1 MNIDE
6 LRGYTRNVLPEKTKD
21 LFNNIMDILSSIS
34 PLIYIFI
41 IFVLLIVLYYTFR
54 KLKGIHSRTTQRK
67 ELIEK
72 LSSANTLQDYISIL
86 TEFLKKSTSGI
97 KKIGIYIKEKNSYKL
112 ASFDIYEEGFKEK
125 DMFMEP
131 TLNEMREYEKAG
143 KYHIYSFSIPSKSTA
158 IRVLSSESLNFERL
172 KTDLA
177 YLSALLENFIE
188 KDNIKS
194 DLLKTKVLKEVK
206 DLFSAPSFNLQNY
219 FTFIGNIILK
229 AGNLGGVKII
239 TGNTIIHIGNFDTK
253 NSECRQLKVRN
264 TDITVEICRKEG
276 IKQED
281 IVNIGRFLD
290 LISAMLSFY
299 SNKSLIDDYIYVLET
314 AVRIFEDSNS
324 FYKQHSKKVEII
336 AILIGEKLGLNSQKL
351 EILKYAAR
359 LHDIGMIGDIY
370 ELTLKDLK
378 FSEKDYSILKYHPLT
393 GASLTAP
400 VDSLYPVSNII
411 LQHHELCD
419 GSGYPHGIRADEMM
433 LEAKILSFCEMFVGL
448 ISDRP
453 HRKRY
458 SPEMAIQE
466 ISNIVPEKIDREVF
480 LSFMAQKE
488 TFLNELEKIT

>member
-6 LRGYTRNVLPEKTKD
+6 IRFYTRNVIPEKVKD
-21 LFNNIMDILSSIS
+21 IFNNIMDTLSSIS
-34 PLIYIFI
+34 PLIYISI
-41 IFVLLIVLYYTFR
+41 ILILLIVLYYAFR
-54 KLKGIHSRTTQRK
+54 KLKGIHSRTVQRK

-97 KKIGIYIKEKNSYKL
+97 KKIGIYIKEKDAYKL
-112 ASFDIYEEGFKEK
+112 ASSDIYEEEIREK

-131 TLNEMREYEKAG
+131 ILKEIREYEREG
-143 KYHIYSFSIPSKSTA
+143 KNHIYSFSIPSKSTA

-188 KDNIKS
+188 KDNLRS

-239 TGNTIIHIGNFDTK
+239 TGNTAIRIGDFDIK
-253 NSECRQLKVRN
+253 NIECRQIKVRN

-276 IKQED
+276 VKQED
-281 IVNIGRFLD
+281 VVNIGRFLD
-290 LISAMLSFY
+290 LISAMLSFH
-299 SNKSLIDDYIYVLET
+299 SNKSLIDDYIYVLEN
-314 AVRIFEDSNS
+314 AVRVFEDSNS
-324 FYKQHSKKVEII
+324 FYRQHSRKVEIVS
-336 AILIGEKLGLNSQKL
+336 ILIGEKLGLNSQKL
-351 EILKYAAR
+351 ENLKYAAR

-370 ELTLKDLK
+370 DLTLKDLK

-400 VDSLYPVSNII
+400 VDSLYPISNII

-419 GSGYPHGIRADEMM
+419 GSGYPHGIRSNEIM
-433 LEAKILSFCEMFVGL
+433 LEAKVLSFSEMFVGL

-466 ISNIVPEKIDREVF
+466 ISNLVPEKIEREVF
-480 LSFMAQKE
+480 LSFMAQKD

>member
-1 MNIDE
+1 MNIDR
-6 LRGYTRNVLPEKTKD
+6 LRFYTRNILPEKVKD
-21 LFNNIMDILSSIS
+21 LIEDFTNTLSSIS
-34 PLIYIFI
+34 PFIYIFI
-41 IFVLLIVLYYTFR
+41 ILILLIIIYYTFR
-54 KLKGIHSRTTQRK
+54 KLKGIHSRTIQRK

-72 LSSANTLQDYISIL
+72 LSSANSLHDYISAL
-86 TEFLKKSTSGI
+86 TDFLKKSTPNI
-97 KKIGIYIKEKNSYKL
+97 KKIGIYIKEKDSYKL
-112 ASFDIYEEGFKEK
+112 ASSDIYEDGFKEK

-131 TLNEMREYEKAG
+131 NLKEIKQYERAG
-143 KYHIYSFSIPSKSTA
+143 KYHIYSFSSSSKYTA
-158 IRVLSSESLNFERL
+158 IRVLSFESLNFERL

-188 KDNIKS
+188 KDNLRN

-229 AGNLGGVKII
+229 AGNLEGVKII
-239 TGNTIIHIGNFDTK
+239 TGDNIICIGNFDIK

-264 TDITVEICRKEG
+264 TDITFQICRKDG

-281 IVNIGRFLD
+281 VVNIGRFLD
-290 LISAMLSFY
+290 LISATLSFH

-314 AVRIFEDSNS
+314 SVRVFEDSNS
-324 FYKQHSKKVEII
+324 FYRNHSRKVEII
-336 AILIGEKLGLNSQKL
+336 ALLIGEKLGLSLQKL
-351 EILKYAAR
+351 EQLKYSAR

-393 GASLTAP
+393 GASITAP
-400 VDSLYPVSNII
+400 VDSLYPISNII

-419 GSGYPHGIRADEMM
+419 GSGYPHGIRSDEIM
-433 LEAKILSFCEMFVGL
+433 LEARILSFCEMFIGL

-466 ISNIVPEKIDREVF
+466 ISNLVPEKIDRDVF
-480 LSFMAQKE
+480 LAFMSQKE
-488 TFLNELEKIT
+488 VFLNELEKIT

>member
-1 MNIDE
+1 MSIDE
-6 LRGYTRNVLPEKTKD
+6 LRFYTRNVLPEKARD
-21 LFNNIMDILSSIS
+21 LIDNFMDTLSAIS

-41 IFVLLIVLYYTFR
+41 ILALLVVLYYTFR

-72 LSSANTLQDYISIL
+72 LSLANTLQDYISIL
-86 TEFLKKSTSGI
+86 TEFLKKSTPGI
-97 KKIGIYIKEKNSYKL
+97 KKIGIYIKEKTVYKL
-112 ASFDIYEEGFKEK
+112 ASSDIYEEGFREK
-125 DMFMEP
+125 DTFMEP
-131 TLNEMREYEKAG
+131 ILNEIREYERAG
-143 KYHIYSFSIPSKSTA
+143 KYHIYSFSISSKSSA
-158 IRVLSSESLNFERL
+158 IRVISSESLNFERL

-177 YLSALLENFIE
+177 YLSALIENFIE
-188 KDNIKS
+188 KDNLRS
-194 DLLKTKVLKEVK
+194 NLLKTKVLKEVK

-239 TGNTIIHIGNFDTK
+239 TGSNTIRIGNFDTK

-264 TDITVEICRKEG
+264 TDITIEICRKEG

-281 IVNIGRFLD
+281 IVNTGRFLD

-314 AVRIFEDSNS
+314 AVKVFEDSNS
-324 FYKQHSKKVEII
+324 FYRQHSSKVEIM
-336 AILIGEKLGLNSQKL
+336 AKLIGEKLGLESSKL
-351 EILKYAAR
+351 LNLRYAAR
-359 LHDIGMIGDIY
+359 LHDIGMAGDIY
-370 ELTLKDLK
+370 ELALKDLK
-378 FSEKDYSILKYHPLT
+378 FSEKDYSILKFHPLT

-400 VDSLYPVSNII
+400 VDSLYPISNII

-419 GSGYPHGIRADEMM
+419 GSGYPHGIKANEMM
-433 LEAKILSFCEMFVGL
+433 FEAKILSFCEMFVGF

-466 ISNIVPEKIDREVF
+466 VSILVPEKIDREVF
-480 LSFMAQKE
+480 LAFMDQKE